1 MARKADQEVEE
12 QEEEGAEEEDEEQD
26 YEEQQN
32 GTSINIAEDSISIE
46 VPRDGNEAETLS
58 RLAKLVDGLGQ

>member
-12 QEEEGAEEEDEEQD
+12 QEEGVEEDEEQE
-26 YEEQQN
+26 YEEQN
-32 GTSINIAEDSISIE
+32 GTSINIAEDAITIE